1 MTGTWIFCQLHNWHS
16 VKSPCPWCATA
27 RAESAL
33 AVALD
38 QLAKAHEA
46 VAWITGTDDVASV
59 IAGAAAARAAAK
71 GRGDE

>member
-33 AVALD
+33 AVALH
-38 QLAKAHEA
+38 QLTKTHEA
-46 VAWITGTDDVASV
+46 VAWISGTNDVASV
-59 IAGAAAARAAAK
+59 IAGATAARAA
-71 GRGDE
+71 GGGGDG